1 MSLILFVVLFV
12 SRKVPESGN
21 YTFFVARDDN
31 CELWLQPERVELV
44 EKNEGRRSIRQTAP
58 DKTGL
63 SDRPQSMGQVR
74 IHCHLINGLGSPEN
88 QTALRRKTLYPL

>member
-1 MSLILFVVLFV
+1 MVVTHTTHVTYFIFLSV

-44 EKNEGRRSIRQTAP
+44 EKIKD
-58 DKTGL
+58 DKASEKL
-63 SDRPQSMGQVR
+63 L
-74 IHCHLINGLGSPEN
+74 LIKLDFRTDHN
-88 QTALRRKTLYPL
+88 KWDK

>member
-1 MSLILFVVLFV
+1 MGDGAAGGPCRHQQQSPNVTYFIFLSV

-44 EKNEGRRSIRQTAP
+44 EKIKD
-58 DKTGL
+58 DKASEKL
-63 SDRPQSMGQVR
+63 L
-74 IHCHLINGLGSPEN
+74 LIKLDFRTDHN
-88 QTALRRKTLYPL
+88 KWDK

>member
-1 MSLILFVVLFV
+1 MGDGAAGGLCRHQQQSPNVTYFIFLSV

-44 EKNEGRRSIRQTAP
+44 EKIKD
-58 DKTGL
+58 DKTSEKL
-63 SDRPQSMGQVR
+63 L
-74 IHCHLINGLGSPEN
+74 LIKLDFRTDHN
-88 QTALRRKTLYPL
+88 KWDK

>member
-1 MSLILFVVLFV
+1 MSLILIYFSFV

-44 EKNEGRRSIRQTAP
+44 EKIKD
-58 DKTGL
+58 DKASEKL
-63 SDRPQSMGQVR
+63 L
-74 IHCHLINGLGSPEN
+74 LIKLDFRTDHNKLD
-88 QTALRRKTLYPL
+88 K

>member
-1 MSLILFVVLFV
+1 MGDGATGGLCRHQQQSPNVTYFIFLSV

-44 EKNEGRRSIRQTAP
+44 EKIKD
-58 DKTGL
+58 DKASEKL
-63 SDRPQSMGQVR
+63 L
-74 IHCHLINGLGSPEN
+74 LIKLDFRTDHN
-88 QTALRRKTLYPL
+88 KWDK

>member
-1 MSLILFVVLFV
+1 MSLILFVFLFV

-44 EKNEGRRSIRQTAP
+44 EKIREDEASEKPRLIKLDFWTDHSQW
-58 DKTGL
+58 DK
-63 SDRPQSMGQVR
+63 
-74 IHCHLINGLGSPEN
+74 
-88 QTALRRKTLYPL
+88 

>member
-1 MSLILFVVLFV
+1 MGDGAAGGLCRHQQQSPNVTCFIFLSV

-44 EKNEGRRSIRQTAP
+44 EKIKD
-58 DKTGL
+58 DKASEKL
-63 SDRPQSMGQVR
+63 L
-74 IHCHLINGLGSPEN
+74 LIKLDFRTDHN
-88 QTALRRKTLYPL
+88 KWDK

>member
-21 YTFFVARDDN
+21 YTFFVARDDK

-44 EKNEGRRSIRQTAP
+44 EKIREDEASEKPRLIKLDFWTDHSQW
-58 DKTGL
+58 DK
-63 SDRPQSMGQVR
+63 
-74 IHCHLINGLGSPEN
+74 
-88 QTALRRKTLYPL
+88 